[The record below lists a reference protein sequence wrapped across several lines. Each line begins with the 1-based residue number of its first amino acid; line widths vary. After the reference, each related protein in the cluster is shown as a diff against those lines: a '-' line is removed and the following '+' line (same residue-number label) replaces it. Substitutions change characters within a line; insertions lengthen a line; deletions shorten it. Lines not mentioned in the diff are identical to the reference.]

1 MSDKSATERQGEVAS
16 ALATFDL
23 DEFIICMRKAAKSV
37 SPAKAVRA
45 EMDRYFENP
54 EAIRL
59 AMPKFDMDEEV
70 LFEDET
76 LTIFYCRFRPN
87 YTIPPHDHQTSAVI
101 GIYEGQE
108 RNSFFST
115 AGDAFI
121 TKGKSVDMQAGDVV
135 SMGPHAI
142 HTVEC
147 TGSTPSYAIHV
158 YLGPLTRIERNLYD
172 VAAEKVIPFTD
183 ADFHRL
189 VSDDDAVEPSQA

>member
-1 MSDKSATERQGEVAS
+1 MIVKPDNSRQSAKAS
-16 ALATFDL
+16 AQSAFDI

-59 AMPKFDMDEEV
+59 AMPAFDTDEAV

-76 LTIFYCRFRPN
+76 LSIFYCRFRPN

-101 GIYEGQE
+101 GVFEGQE
-108 RNSFFST
+108 QNNFFST

-135 SMGPHAI
+135 SIGPHAI

-158 YLGPLTRIERNLYD
+158 YLGPLSRIERNLYD
-172 VAAEKVIPFTD
+172 VEAEKVIPFTD

-189 VSDDDAVEPSQA
+189 ASG

>member
-1 MSDKSATERQGEVAS
+1 MIDTYDTDKQNITAS
-16 ALATFDL
+16 AQPAFDL
-23 DEFIICMRKAAKSV
+23 DEFIVCMRKAAKAP

-45 EMDRYFENP
+45 EMDRYFEHP

-59 AMPKFDMDEEV
+59 AMPKIDTVEEV
-70 LFEDET
+70 LFEDES
-76 LTIFYCRFRPN
+76 ISISYCRFHPG
-87 YTIPPHDHQTSAVI
+87 YMIPPHDHQTSAVI
-101 GIYEGQE
+101 GVFEGQE
-108 RNSFFST
+108 QNNFFST

-135 SMGPHAI
+135 SIGPHAI

-172 VAAEKVIPFTD
+172 VEAEKVIPFTD

-189 VSDDDAVEPSQA
+189 ASG

>member
-1 MSDKSATERQGEVAS
+1 MIVKPDNSRQSAKAS
-16 ALATFDL
+16 AQSAFDI
-23 DEFIICMRKAAKSV
+23 DEFIICMRKAAQSV
-37 SPAKAVRA
+37 SPAKSVRA
-45 EMDRYFENP
+45 EMDRYFENA

-59 AMPKFDMDEEV
+59 AMPKIDTVEEV
-70 LFEDET
+70 LFEDES
-76 LTIFYCRFRPN
+76 ISISYCRFHPG
-87 YTIPPHDHQTSAVI
+87 YMIPPHDHQTSAVI

-135 SMGPHAI
+135 SIGPHAI

-158 YLGPLTRIERNLYD
+158 YLGPLSRIERNLYD
-172 VAAEKVIPFTD
+172 VEAEKVIPFTD

-189 VSDDDAVEPSQA
+189 ASG